1 MSHEDL
7 LRHATHVQKVAAHIL
22 KQRYGRGQTIE
33 RIVAMAH
40 AVPAVV
46 ADLEAAKAKVAEL
59 ATLAQEL
66 AADNHTLRNQLA
78 ACTLKREQLQR
89 YIDSLQGAGLGEHLQ
104 ETRKP

>member
-7 LRHATHVQKVAAHIL
+7 VRHAAHVSKVVPRL
-22 KQRYGRGQTIE
+22 LQRYGRRQTIE
-33 RIVAMAH
+33 RIAALAL

-46 ADLEAAKAKVAEL
+46 ADLQAARAKVDEL

-78 ACTLKREQLQR
+78 ACYLKRDQLQR